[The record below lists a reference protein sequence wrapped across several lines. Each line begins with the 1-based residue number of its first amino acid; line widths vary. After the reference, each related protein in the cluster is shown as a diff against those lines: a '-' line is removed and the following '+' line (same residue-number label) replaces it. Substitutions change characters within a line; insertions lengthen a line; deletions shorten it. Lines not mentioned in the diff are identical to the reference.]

1 MTPSPKTGINARA
14 VPGLVEGAQVEFY
27 AGSRGQEKPR
37 AIVIDG
43 TRIEVMSVISRKRVL
58 DAASGGIREMWRC
71 RLADGR
77 VATVELLEDGAWRV
91 SA

>member
-1 MTPSPKTGINARA
+1 VTTVIENDP
-14 VPGLVEGAQVEFY
+14 VEFY
-27 AGSRGQEKPR
+27 AGSKGRETPR
-37 AIVIDG
+37 AVVIDG

-77 VATVELLEDGAWRV
+77 VATIELLEDGAWRV